1 MEILK
6 VQDVK
11 KYYGKKENLVKAVE
25 GVSFQIE
32 KGSFVA
38 VTGQSGSG
46 KSTLLN
52 LIGGLDTP
60 TGGKIF
66 VQGQDISKLKRKEQT
81 VFRRRNIGFI
91 FQNYSLMPELS
102 VYDNVAL
109 PATMDFRRRVDH
121 AYIEEILKTLGI
133 WEKRK
138 KVPNE
143 LSGGQQQRVAIARA
157 IAQAPPIIL
166 ADEPTGNLDSGS
178 TKEIM
183 EILKGLHEEGRTVIL
198 ITHDNDIAAQAK
210 RVIKIMDGRIV
221 SDTADK
227 DKEKTEEPAARGE
240 QEKESR

>member
-6 VQDVK
+6 VQDVR

-25 GVSFQIE
+25 GISFQIE

-38 VTGQSGSG
+38 VIGQSGSG

-91 FQNYSLMPELS
+91 FQNYSLMPELT

-109 PATMDFRRRVDH
+109 PVTMDFRRRVDH
-121 AYIEEILKTLGI
+121 VYIEEILKTLGI

-138 KVPNE
+138 KTPNE

-157 IAQAPPIIL
+157 LVNRPALIL
-166 ADEPTGNLDSGS
+166 ADEPTGNLDSHTSQDVLGL
-178 TKEIM
+178 
-183 EILKGLHEEGRTVIL
+183 LKVTGEKFGQTMVM
-198 ITHDNDIAAQAK
+198 ITHNEAIAQMAD
-210 RVIKIMDGRIV
+210 RIIRIEDGKIV
-221 SDTADK
+221 
-227 DKEKTEEPAARGE
+227 
-240 QEKESR
+240 